1 MVTSEIPGIF
11 RLWWGV
17 SKAPKADCQ
26 KEEKT
31 KVGQSVIHEFHEF
44 RMILEY
50 NKLETF
56 EDALSKREKFQHG
69 KLKN

>member
-1 MVTSEIPGIF
+1 MVG
-11 RLWWGV
+11 
-17 SKAPKADCQ
+17 CQ
-26 KEEKT
+26 RNAKHQKPIAKKKRKT

-56 EDALSKREKFQHG
+56 EDALSKREKFQHA
-69 KLKN
+69 KLKNLIE